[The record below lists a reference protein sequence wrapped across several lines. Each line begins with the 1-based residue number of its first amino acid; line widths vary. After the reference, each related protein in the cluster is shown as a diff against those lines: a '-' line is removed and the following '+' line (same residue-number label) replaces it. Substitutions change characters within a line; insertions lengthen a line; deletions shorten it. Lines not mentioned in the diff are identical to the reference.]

1 MKALGYYLILK
12 ELKEGTKK
20 TEGGLLLSE
29 KAREDVRYKR
39 GVLESVGNQI
49 EVLKVGDTVWFDRAA
64 GHNIEFSTGE
74 LRKVIK
80 LPDVVIVE

>member
-1 MKALGYYLILK
+1 MILK